1 MDKIGD
7 NTETL
12 TNNLNQL
19 DIASTLESVN
29 QTISNINNL
38 TCSMD
43 TKING
48 KDNSLGM
55 LLNDR
60 GVYDKL
66 YETMNSANYL
76 LLDLKNH
83 PKRYVHFSVFGKK
96 DK

>member
-1 MDKIGD
+1 
-7 NTETL
+7 
-12 TNNLNQL
+12 
-19 DIASTLESVN
+19 
-29 QTISNINNL
+29 
-38 TCSMD
+38 MD

-66 YETMNSANYL
+66 YETMNSANNL

-96 DK
+96 KINKCQQFQNAAKECRNHLYAN